1 MPQNTS
7 RLAELVEEL
16 KRSQAELEAQNDA
29 LHYSRI
35 AAEGAS
41 ERFESLFSKVPLA
54 LMVVDELGMVVQ
66 SNAMSLNLFRPNE
79 SDPPLNFLL
88 PLVDDDH
95 LDRVGLSFEQ
105 AQKTGS
111 SEVKEVLF
119 KRGLQDALV
128 GDLHIA
134 RIEYSQDSMAHFI
147 CAVIDQGPLISE
159 RQSLQLRN
167 EELRLS
173 ETRMEAIIN
182 SSMDAIM
189 CADDNFL
196 VTVFN
201 PAAAA
206 LFQCSPEQALGMPL
220 AGFLPQVVNSIGHL
234 NFSTSHSLGEVLGL
248 TAQGMP
254 LDLEVN
260 VSYERHSEGN
270 ITTVF
275 ARDLTARKAMEHQL
289 RESQKMQAIGT
300 MAGGIAHDFNNILG
314 AILGNVS
321 LAKQDA
327 GSESLAQMSLNEIDK
342 AGRRA
347 RDLVRQ
353 ILTFSRN
360 EAPHRQ
366 PMKLN
371 ELVLENVGL
380 IKVGLPPHV
389 RLTMAL
395 DADSPWVLADP
406 TQIGQAVLNLCGN
419 GIQAIGEQKGK
430 VHIELSGL
438 SLDSTQ
444 AQSLGIEPGLHA
456 VLHITDTGC
465 GMDEATVQRI
475 FEPFFTT
482 KEVGKGTGLGLA
494 VVHGVM
500 RTHEGAVEVHSKPG
514 EGSTFKLYFPAME
527 PTAAQEAQ
535 AAQALQLHES
545 TQTCSPNTSAAHQP
559 HPNTGAAT
567 TPHAHVMYVDDD
579 TALAYLIKRALGRR
593 GYQVSTYNDPR
604 EAIEALKNPE
614 HQVDLM
620 VTDFNMP
627 GFSGVELL
635 NEVAA
640 LRPQLPKALASGYI
654 TPQIE
659 AQALAAGALSLIHK
673 PNDVD
678 DMCATVE
685 ELLQAHRAKTD
696 AAKF

>member
-1 MPQNTS
+1 
-7 RLAELVEEL
+7 
-16 KRSQAELEAQNDA
+16 
-29 LHYSRI
+29 
-35 AAEGAS
+35 
-41 ERFESLFSKVPLA
+41 
-54 LMVVDELGMVVQ
+54 
-66 SNAMSLNLFRPNE
+66 
-79 SDPPLNFLL
+79 
-88 PLVDDDH
+88 
-95 LDRVGLSFEQ
+95 
-105 AQKTGS
+105 
-111 SEVKEVLF
+111 
-119 KRGLQDALV
+119 
-128 GDLHIA
+128 
-134 RIEYSQDSMAHFI
+134 
-147 CAVIDQGPLISE
+147 
-159 RQSLQLRN
+159 
-167 EELRLS
+167 
-173 ETRMEAIIN
+173 
-182 SSMDAIM
+182 
-189 CADDNFL
+189 
-196 VTVFN
+196 
-201 PAAAA
+201 
-206 LFQCSPEQALGMPL
+206 
-220 AGFLPQVVNSIGHL
+220 
-234 NFSTSHSLGEVLGL
+234 
-248 TAQGMP
+248 
-254 LDLEVN
+254 
-260 VSYERHSEGN
+260 
-270 ITTVF
+270 
-275 ARDLTARKAMEHQL
+275 
-289 RESQKMQAIGT
+289 

-419 GIQAIGEQKGK
+419 GIQAIGEQKGT

-500 RTHEGAVEVHSKPG
+500 RTHEGAVEVHSTPG

-527 PTAAQEAQ
+527 PTAAQTAE
-535 AAQALQLHES
+535 AAQALHES
-545 TQTCSPNTSAAHQP
+545 TQTSTPNTSAAHQA
-559 HPNTGAAT
+559 HPNPGAAT
-567 TPHAHVMYVDDD
+567 TPQAHVMYVDDD

-696 AAKF
+696 APKF

>member
-16 KRSQAELEAQNDA
+16 KRSQAELEAQNNA

-95 LDRVGLSFEQ
+95 LDRVGQSFEQ

-119 KRGLQDALV
+119 KRGHQDALV

-159 RQSLQLRN
+159 RQALQLRN

-196 VTVFN
+196 ITVFN
-201 PAAAA
+201 PAAAT

-220 AGFLPQVVNSIGHL
+220 DGFLPQVVNSIGHSD
-234 NFSTSHSLGEVLGL
+234 FSTSQSLGEVLGL

-360 EAPHRQ
+360 EAPHRE

-371 ELVLENVGL
+371 ELVLENVRL
-380 IKVGLPPHV
+380 IKVGLPPNV

-406 TQIGQAVLNLCGN
+406 TQIGQAVVNLCGN

-456 VLHITDTGC
+456 VLNISDTGC

-500 RTHEGAVEVHSKPG
+500 RTHQGAIEVHSSPG
-514 EGSTFKLYFPAME
+514 KGSTFRLYFPAME
-527 PTAAQEAQ
+527 PTS
-535 AAQALQLHES
+535 AQALKLHES
-545 TQTCSPNTSAAHQP
+545 TQTSTTNTSAARHA
-559 HPNTGAAT
+559 HPNTGAVT
-567 TPHAHVMYVDDD
+567 TPQAHVMYVDDD
-579 TALAYLIKRALGRR
+579 TALNYLIKRALGRR

-614 HQVDLM
+614 HQVDLI

-678 DMCATVE
+678 DMCTTVE
-685 ELLQAHRAKTD
+685 ELLQAHRPKTD
-696 AAKF
+696 ADQF